1 MRLSEI
7 NCFASASRTLSPLNS
22 FQCIGARR
30 RQALARRQRQET
42 RRQQLA
48 VKWYFAIVILL
59 ISVSLAPT
67 ATGAVTEKNL
77 PDSFTD
83 VINRFS
89 SLQDRS
95 TGTAG
100 NAAAAQ
106 YLKEKFEKLGYKDVG
121 SYRFS
126 VPIIQHAGSQLTL
139 SKRNRPIDLH
149 PIIGNSVTPQTI
161 AATGLSVPLIYAG
174 RGALAE

>member
-1 MRLSEI
+1 MMRLSKI
-7 NCFASASRTLSPLNS
+7 NCVASASRPLGPLNS
-22 FQCIGARR
+22 FQCMGARR
-30 RQALARRQRQET
+30 RQALSRRQRQESS
-42 RRQQLA
+42 RQQLA

-59 ISVSLAPT
+59 VSLPLAPA

-95 TGTAG
+95 TGTVG
-100 NAAAAQ
+100 NAAAAH
-106 YLKEKFEKLGYKDVG
+106 YLKEKFGKLGYKDVG

-126 VPIIQHAGSQLTL
+126 VPVIQHAKQ
-139 SKRNRPIDLH
+139 
-149 PIIGNSVTPQTI
+149 
-161 AATGLSVPLIYAG
+161 
-174 RGALAE
+174 E